1 MNIFTYVKS
10 RITILDVVKDYASL
24 KRTGIYWKGRCPF
37 HNEKTG
43 SFTVSPHREIFY
55 CFGCQAGGDAITF
68 IAQIERCSQL
78 EAAKI
83 IAERFGIDL
92 PEEIIHASPHEPSLS
107 EKERYE
113 KACTFVARWCH
124 NHLATH
130 TGTQNYLEKRGV
142 NNTTIKQFCLGY
154 FPHGSQGI
162 KNLLEHAQKENL
174 LASDLIAANII
185 FNGKNGL
192 YSPFEERLIF
202 PIKDHLGRFCGFGG
216 RTIKAEDHRPK
227 YYNSHDHPLFAKG
240 SLLFGLDLAK
250 KSIQKQD
257 TVFLLKDI
265 WTVSLW
271 HKQALPIPLQHSEQ
285 RAR

>member
-1 MNIFTYVKS
+1 MLLSSALVFIGKDAAPFTTK
-10 RITILDVVKDYASL
+10 
-24 KRTGIYWKGRCPF
+24 
-37 HNEKTG
+37 KTG

-68 IAQIERCSQL
+68 IAQVERCSQL

-185 FNGKNGL
+185 LTEKMGFILLLKSVL
-192 YSPFEERLIF
+192 YFLSKTILVDSVDLEVEQSKQKITGQNITILTTTLFLP
-202 PIKDHLGRFCGFGG
+202 KDHYFLDWILLKNRFRNKIPF
-216 RTIKAEDHRPK
+216 
-227 YYNSHDHPLFAKG
+227 
-240 SLLFGLDLAK
+240 
-250 KSIQKQD
+250 
-257 TVFLLKDI
+257 FLLKDI

-271 HKQALPIPLQHSEQ
+271 HKQALPIPLQHLEQ